1 MIEFRSNPLLAPA
14 LSLERALRAFTAEF
28 HHPDIITLP
37 LTADKIILVQSEP
50 TNTA

>member
-1 MIEFRSNPLLAPA
+1 MIEFGSNPLLVPA
-14 LSLERALRAFTAEF
+14 LSLERAVRAFTAEF

-37 LTADKIILVQSEP
+37 LIPDKIILMQTEP